1 MRKIMK
7 LKNYIMDVEEWV
19 NDVMLDGQFDFDNV
33 AENAT
38 KFFKNSM
45 AGDIASDYISQQ
57 MDIT

>member
-1 MRKIMK
+1 MK

-19 NDVMLDGQFDFDNV
+19 ND

>member
-1 MRKIMK
+1 MK
-7 LKNYIMDVEEWV
+7 LKNDIMDVEEWV